1 MIIDF
6 RGRPPSKEY
15 LSYFDVPRMRWIA
28 ERVGAPELSPAYLA
42 ASVEQFIKEMDEAG
56 ITWTVALGR
65 NSPAMMVGKREFP
78 AGIIPNDHLAD
89 LQRRY
94 PNRIIGMAGID
105 VSNQIHQSLPE
116 IERCVKGLGMRGIF
130 IEPQRALK
138 AHPSDPR
145 IAPVYEKCL
154 ELDIPVVI
162 MSGPFSGPDLSYTDP
177 AHIDAVATQFPGLKI
192 VCGHGCWPYVN
203 EIIAVAFKHPT
214 VYVSPDVYHFVPGS
228 AAYVEAANG
237 FMADQLLFGT
247 AYPVRALRKT
257 VEDFKR
263 LPLSPDA
270 LEKALYKN
278 AKKLLDL

>member
-6 RGRPPSKEY
+6 RGRPPSKEF
-15 LSYFDVPRMRWIA
+15 LSYFDVPRMKWIA
-28 ERVGAPELSPAYLA
+28 ERVGAPDLSPAYLA
-42 ASVEQFIKEMDEAG
+42 ASVESFIEEMNDAG

-65 NSPAMMVGKREFP
+65 NSPAMTVGKRTFP
-78 AGIIPNDHLAD
+78 AGLIPNDHIAD
-89 LQRRY
+89 LQKRY
-94 PNRIIGMAGID
+94 PDRIIGMAGID
-105 VSNQIHQSLPE
+105 VSNRVHESIPE
-116 IERCVKGLGMRGIF
+116 IERCVRDLGMRGIF
-130 IEPQRALK
+130 IEPQRALRS
-138 AHPSDPR
+138 HPDDPR

-154 ELDIPVVI
+154 ELDVPVVI
-162 MSGPFSGPDLSYTDP
+162 MSGPFAGPDLSYTDP

-228 AAYVEAANG
+228 EAYVEAANG

-263 LPLSPDA
+263 LPFTPA
-270 LEKALYKN
+270 VLEKALYDN
-278 AKKLLDL
+278 ARRLLRL